1 MSDSNL
7 GTQTVPIVT
16 HPELGISVL
25 QSSAKIRD
33 QTEAWLEAL
42 FTGSELIVVSAS
54 VWCTALFA
62 VSDSLQPTGAE
73 RPIFNTIM
81 ISFLLS

>member
-42 FTGSELIVVSAS
+42 FAGS

-73 RPIFNTIM
+73 HPIFNTIM